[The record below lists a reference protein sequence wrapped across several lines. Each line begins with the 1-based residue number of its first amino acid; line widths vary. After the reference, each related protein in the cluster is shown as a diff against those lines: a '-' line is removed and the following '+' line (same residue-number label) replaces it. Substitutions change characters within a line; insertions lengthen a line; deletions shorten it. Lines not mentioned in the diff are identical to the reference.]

1 MNKHILVIDDEPGH
15 PRPSGAVP
23 RIGEAIGSHVRRIG
37 VGSAGE
43 CGDATTPD
51 LIISDLQLEDED
63 GLEMIAN
70 LKKELPDV
78 HVILLTGVLFDPQ
91 VVREN
96 LSKKV
101 SCYLEK
107 TSSLAKIL
115 EAVKRLLGQ

>member
-1 MNKHILVIDDEPGH
+1 MNKHILLIDDEPDIRDLLARFLVSRGYRVT
-15 PRPSGAVP
+15 PAALAS
-23 RIGEAIGSHVRRIG
+23 EAQEIVRR
-37 VGSAGE
+37 
-43 CGDATTPD
+43 DPPD

-70 LKKELPDV
+70 LKKALPDV

-91 VVREN
+91 VVRDN

-115 EAVKRLLGQ
+115 DAVRRLLEQ

>member
-1 MNKHILVIDDEPGH
+1 MNKHILLIDDEADIRDLLARFLASRGY
-15 PRPSGAVP
+15 RVSSTALAS
-23 RIGEAIGSHVRRIG
+23 EAEEIVRR
-37 VGSAGE
+37 
-43 CGDATTPD
+43 DPPD

-63 GLEMIAN
+63 GLTMIAN
-70 LKKELPDV
+70 LKKALPNV

-107 TSSLAKIL
+107 TSSLAKIH
-115 EAVKRLLGQ
+115 EAVRRLLGQ